1 MQQKKR
7 DLCDSVRRS
16 RLRAPHRQERDK
28 VWERIAVSRRRGGIE
43 VPDRIA
49 TMRKAVSVL
58 ALIAFACDILRDP
71 LVHGDPAGN
80 PEVAGRSDDY
90 EYQVT
95 VKSVVPTPRH
105 TKCPE
110 QIYFDLHFSIFYPV
124 NLVNLKRNYPW
135 INSLNLKNWICYKI
149 KQLILVN

>member
-7 DLCDSVRRS
+7 DLCYPVCRCH
-16 RLRAPHRQERDK
+16 LRAPHRQGQRDK

-43 VPDRIA
+43 VPDRAA

-58 ALIAFACDILRDP
+58 ALIAFACDISRDP

-95 VKSVVPTPRH
+95 VKSVVLTPPNALDKLTSIDH
-105 TKCPE
+105 
-110 QIYFDLHFSIFYPV
+110 ILIFYPV
-124 NLVNLKRNYPW
+124 L
-135 INSLNLKNWICYKI
+135 SKI
-149 KQLILVN
+149 